1 MVVSYSQNN
10 LIPSACWAEFPAYL
24 MGLPTLSCGSHEVEL
39 YQDKKF
45 QENNENDIKDV

>member
-45 QENNENDIKDV
+45 QENKENDIKDV